1 MKWKLLINLL
11 INLFMDSVMVKN
23 NMSIHNTQKT
33 SDKWRIVYDSVI
45 ISCKE
50 KYNKAVSI
58 MFVLEIP
65 SYPLSVTCLVC
76 VCCWWHSDT
85 VVSPIHIII
94 S

>member
-50 KYNKAVSI
+50 KYNMAVSI
-58 MFVLEIP
+58 MFVL
-65 SYPLSVTCLVC
+65 
-76 VCCWWHSDT
+76 
-85 VVSPIHIII
+85 
-94 S
+94 